1 MGCEFA
7 VRSSLQGTIG
17 WLAFQVRGALLDLV
31 TYPATKRLLVIG
43 ASDAVADP
51 HMVKMDSKENVI
63 PPIEAMVA
71 TPLGE
76 QAHSISFPGQMP
88 TRQLSQSRH

>member
-1 MGCEFA
+1 
-7 VRSSLQGTIG
+7 
-17 WLAFQVRGALLDLV
+17 VRGALLDLV
-31 TYPATKRLLVIG
+31 TYPAAKRLLVIG

-51 HMVKMDSKENVI
+51 HTVKMDSKENVI

-88 TRQLSQSRH
+88 TRRQSQSRH